1 MLKIRVSRTFAELSK
16 KPEKDESFIKKLSD
30 ACDVCV
36 VYEHEADETVT
47 RTHIHAYVEN
57 PKVSTDTMKNWVK
70 KTLKVTAFPKT
81 DWSFVGATDR
91 GFITYLTKGKL
102 TPCSVKGISDD
113 EISILK
119 AAWVDQPPSRGKI
132 QYKLKI
138 ENPQEQKMRQAEM
151 VAEIRRRIHVD
162 APKDDMGYHDPGNVL
177 HIIYDVVV
185 RQNNTVCGRY
195 KIRDYYD
202 TVMTLE
208 NSHHHATAM
217 INFCVFKT

>member
-1 MLKIRVSRTFAELSK
+1 MLKIRVSRTYDELSK
-16 KPEKDESFIKKLSD
+16 TPKKDESFIKKLSD

-36 VYEHEADETVT
+36 VFEHEADETVS

-70 KTLKVTAFPKT
+70 KTLAVTAFPKT
-81 DWSFVGATDR
+81 DWTFVGATDR

-102 TPCSVKGISDD
+102 TPCSVKGISKE
-113 EISILK
+113 EIDTLK
-119 AAWVDQPPSRGKI
+119 AAWVDQPPAKGKI

-151 VAEIRRRIHVD
+151 VAEIRRRIHTD
-162 APKDDMGYHDPGNVL
+162 APADDMGYHNPRHVL
-177 HIIYDVVV
+177 NIIIAVVV
-185 RQNNTVCGRY
+185 KQNNTVCGRY

-202 TVMTLE
+202 TVMMLE
-208 NSHHHATAM
+208 NSSHHANAM
-217 INFCVFKT
+217 ENFVGFRV

>member
-1 MLKIRVSRTFAELSK
+1 MLKIRVSRPYEELKDFAA
-16 KPEKDESFIKKLSD
+16 KLSD

-36 VYEHEADETVT
+36 VYEHEADETVN

-102 TPCSVKGISDD
+102 TPCLVKGISAE
-113 EISILK
+113 EIGTLK
-119 AAWVDQPPSRGKI
+119 AAWVDQPPAKGKI
-132 QYKLKI
+132 QYRLKI

-151 VAEIRRRIHVD
+151 VAEIRRRIRED
-162 APKDDMGYHDPGNVL
+162 TPADDMGYHNTRHVL
-177 HIIYDVVV
+177 NIITAVVV
-185 RQNNTVCGRY
+185 KQNNTVCGRY

-202 TVMTLE
+202 TVMMLE
-208 NSHHHATAM
+208 NSHSHATAM
-217 INFCVFKT
+217 ENFCAFRI